1 MGFLLSCGAIA
12 AVTRATFISILVF
25 VLGVRMLS
33 LPLPGTED
41 VRVWKIWS
49 YHASKDVTSM
59 YGVGGTP
66 PTRGVLKYRGNWTT
80 VDYPPIALYEMAVA
94 GWIHEF
100 VDPLYDNTWRLNA
113 AVKLPGLAAG
123 MVLTWWLH
131 ALVRRLTGSDTSAQ
145 FGALAY
151 WANPATILNA
161 EVLGYLDPLVMLPAL
176 VALASASLARPTAG
190 GAALGVALM
199 TKPQALLIGPA
210 FVAALGLSPRTVLRA
225 ALAGAAVIAIVLLPF
240 ALAGALPNMSLA
252 VGSWYGRRDIVSGNA
267 ANLWWIVTWAE
278 RAYFMI
284 PEFGF
289 PGAYLEPVVRPLAI
303 SSFMEVGFP
312 NPRPLGTLLVVATC
326 GWGWWRLRGARD
338 LVSHLLLGAFTI
350 HAFFA
355 LGVGVHEHHMML
367 AVPILGLAAA
377 LEPHLRRLWI
387 GISLVCALNMNLF
400 YGISIGWGWAFPR
413 RATLIDASVVLAIAN
428 LALLAWHARLV
439 ARRAGG

>member
-1 MGFLLSCGAIA
+1 M
-12 AVTRATFISILVF
+12 
-25 VLGVRMLS
+25 
-33 LPLPGTED
+33 D
-41 VRVWKIWS
+41 
-49 YHASKDVTSM
+49 
-59 YGVGGTP
+59 
-66 PTRGVLKYRGNWTT
+66 
-80 VDYPPIALYEMAVA
+80 
-94 GWIHEF
+94 
-100 VDPLYDNTWRLNA
+100 YDNTWRLNA

-123 MVLTWWLH
+123 ILLTWWLY
-131 ALVRRLTGSDTSAQ
+131 ALVARLTASTARAQ
-145 FGALAY
+145 FAALAF
-151 WANPATILNA
+151 WANPATLLNA

-176 VALASASLARPTAG
+176 IALVSASLGRPAAG
-190 GAALGVALM
+190 GASLGVALM

-210 FVAALGLSPRTVLRA
+210 LVTALGLSPRALVRA
-225 ALAGAAVIAIVLLPF
+225 ACACLVVVALALLPF

-252 VGSWYGRRDIVSGNA
+252 VGSWYGRRDIMSGNA
-267 ANLWWIVTWAE
+267 ANLWWIVTWVE

-312 NPRPLGTLLVVATC
+312 NPRPLGTLLVAATC
-326 GWGWWRLRGARD
+326 GWGWWTLRTRRD
-338 LVSHLLLGAFTI
+338 LVSHLLLAAFTV

-367 AVPILGLAAA
+367 AVPLLGLAAA
-377 LEPHLRRLWI
+377 LEPRLRAVWAAV
-387 GISLVCALNMNLF
+387 SLVCALNMNLF

-413 RATLIDASVVLAIAN
+413 RATLIDASVVLAAVN